1 MDLSDV
7 RPKMEKVLEIVR
19 GEISSIRTGRA
30 SSSLVENIDCLVY
43 GGTQK
48 LKVVELGTI
57 STPDPQTI
65 MIQPFDPSI
74 IGEIRQGIERANI
87 GLVPIVDGEIIRIKI
102 PPLSSER
109 RQEFI
114 KLLHHH
120 LENGRIMIRQI
131 RHDKM
136 IDIRKAFEEK
146 LLNED
151 EKFRLEQELQKITD
165 EFVEKIGEMGE
176 RKEEELLT
184 I

>member
-1 MDLSDV
+1 MDLSDI
-7 RPKMEKVLEIVR
+7 RPKMEKALEVVR

-30 SSSLVENIDCLVY
+30 SSSLVENIECLVY

-65 MIQPFDPSI
+65 VIQPFDPSI

-109 RQEFI
+109 RQEFV

-151 EKFRLEQELQKITD
+151 ERFRLEQELQKITD
-165 EFVEKIGEMGE
+165 EFVEKIGEMGK
-176 RKEEELLT
+176 RKEEELLA